1 MRNLVTAIVIVL
13 ACVAGLWLASV
24 DARTDDTG
32 IEASLIFLIAAA
44 LSAVR
49 PRAAVLI
56 ALIVGT
62 PIPIVEAMRASG
74 LPGGIAALAAVRPRG
89 AIVIAFIVGA
99 PIPIAEALRTGTFPA
114 GIVALGFSVAGA
126 LVGAYLGIIARRSA
140 SSSSA

>member
-1 MRNLVTAIVIVL
+1 VRNLVTAIVIVL
-13 ACVAGLWLASV
+13 ACVAGLWLASI

-62 PIPIVEAMRASG
+62 PIPIVEAMRTSG
-74 LPGGIAALAAVRPRG
+74 LPGGIAAL
-89 AIVIAFIVGA
+89 
-99 PIPIAEALRTGTFPA
+99 
-114 GIVALGFSVAGA
+114 GFSIAGA
-126 LVGAYLGIIARRSA
+126 LVGAYLGIVMRRA
-140 SSSSA
+140 PRPT

>member
-1 MRNLVTAIVIVL
+1 VRNLVTAIVIVL

-32 IEASLIFLIAAA
+32 IEAGLIFLIAAA

-62 PIPIVEAMRASG
+62 PSKRCGRAVFREAS
-74 LPGGIAALAAVRPRG
+74 P
-89 AIVIAFIVGA
+89 
-99 PIPIAEALRTGTFPA
+99 
-114 GIVALGFSVAGA
+114 
-126 LVGAYLGIIARRSA
+126 RSA
-140 SSSSA
+140 SVLREHSSGLISGSL